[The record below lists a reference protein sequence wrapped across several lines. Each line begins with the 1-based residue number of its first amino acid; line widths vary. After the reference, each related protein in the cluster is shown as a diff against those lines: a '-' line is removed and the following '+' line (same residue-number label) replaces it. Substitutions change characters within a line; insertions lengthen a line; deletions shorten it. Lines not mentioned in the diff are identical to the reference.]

1 MERRASVMAVRIW
14 RDGGLVGSLRI
25 PVYFC
30 ARFEGRDHAVELDW
44 VEIARRGAWWVGLM
58 SGIAM

>member
-1 MERRASVMAVRIW
+1 MAVRIW

-25 PVYFC
+25 SVYFC
-30 ARFEGRDHAVELDW
+30 ARFEGRDHTVDLDW